1 MAEQILVDRDALIE
15 KIREEYCY
23 NCIRFKDLDCD
34 GCGKALSGKTA
45 SVRDRRGGRAPGRS
59 KDQATA

>member
-23 NCIRFKDLDCD
+23 NCIRFKDLTCGYCD
-34 GCGKALSGKTA
+34 KAEIIYTIEDMPA
-45 SVRDRRGGRAPGRS
+45 MTRRENNGV
-59 KDQATA
+59 

>member
-1 MAEQILVDRDALIE
+1 MAEQRLVDRDALIE

-34 GCGKALSGKTA
+34 GCDKAEIIYTFEEEVNNG
-45 SVRDRRGGRAPGRS
+45 
-59 KDQATA
+59 